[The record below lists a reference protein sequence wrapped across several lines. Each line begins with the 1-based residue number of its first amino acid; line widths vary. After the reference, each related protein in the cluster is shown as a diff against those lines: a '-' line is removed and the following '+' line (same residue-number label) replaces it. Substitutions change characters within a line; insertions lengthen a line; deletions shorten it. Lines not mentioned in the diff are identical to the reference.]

1 MPVRHIC
8 LSKYLKTAVDGLRSC
23 KPIRIN
29 RIRAHTLDFAVT
41 QFFAYVKLYKKRT
54 GPAICRMNGLLCYW
68 KKSWDIRAGCNNIG
82 RRMSSG
88 NIPLEGRTRLP
99 GKVQDCIQDC
109 GLIVAHIQS
118 ASHSNEVGSC

>member
-1 MPVRHIC
+1 MNVCSVGEMARVILDDRIFFLEKLHIM
-8 LSKYLKTAVDGLRSC
+8 R
-23 KPIRIN
+23 
-29 RIRAHTLDFAVT
+29 FAV
-41 QFFAYVKLYKKRT
+41 
-54 GPAICRMNGLLCYW
+54 NGLLCYW